1 MKALFI
7 LLLGICILHAD
18 AIKPE
23 SKIVI
28 TIKGIPPS
36 DASINDTYEVYSNGN
51 INMPYIKTV
60 KAAGKTPE
68 QLAKYIENRYKSEE
82 IFTNPTVNVA
92 NPNAEAADTKIFTL
106 ITDAGSRIVDYRKNM
121 TLQTAI
127 AAGGGG
133 RTFDSKRYVEVERK
147 GATKEYDMENS
158 KDRNIKIFPDD
169 VIRLKHVN
177 AGILDKLLGR

>member
-60 KAAGKTPE
+60 
-68 QLAKYIENRYKSEE
+68 
-82 IFTNPTVNVA
+82 
-92 NPNAEAADTKIFTL
+92 EAADTKIFTL